1 MSLHHFLDTN
11 QKTLEIDL
19 LEINPNLPWQQ
30 LYSNASYT
38 CDFVESTN
46 YLEKCLENEEVV
58 SEYWIYKLEKYFT
71 LHSNLEQT
79 YPLVY
84 SSYNIVNSYEID
96 SNNIDGVSVS
106 DKLKLYDASKMIE
119 FEIYAYMSG
128 SYSEGIQMELTWYII
143 PNKKSKD
150 SDIEILNQV
159 LNNEKEID
167 RLGEMNKLWK
177 LLDEESWIQKN
188 LVKPKLK

>member
-19 LEINPNLPWQQ
+19 LEINPNLPWKQF
-30 LYSNASYT
+30 YSNASYT

-119 FEIYAYMSG
+119 FEICAYMSG
-128 SYSEGIQMELTWYII
+128 SYSEGIQMEVTWYII
-143 PNKKSKD
+143 PNKKSKE
-150 SDIEILNQV
+150 SDIEILNEV

-177 LLDEESWIQKN
+177 LLDEESWIQKS

>member
-30 LYSNASYT
+30 FYSNASYT

-106 DKLKLYDASKMIE
+106 DKLKLYDTSKMIE
-119 FEIYAYMSG
+119 FEICAYMSG
-128 SYSEGIQMELTWYII
+128 SYSEGIQMEVTWYII

-150 SDIEILNQV
+150 SDIEILNEV

-167 RLGEMNKLWK
+167 RLGEMNKLWE
-177 LLDEESWIQKN
+177 LLDEESWIQKS

>member
-19 LEINPNLPWQQ
+19 LEINPNLPWEQF
-30 LYSNASYT
+30 YSNASYT

-58 SEYWIYKLEKYFT
+58 SKYWIYKLEKYFT
-71 LHSNLEQT
+71 LHSSLEQT

-119 FEIYAYMSG
+119 FEICAYMGG
-128 SYSEGIQMELTWYII
+128 SYSDGIRMEVTWYII

-150 SDIEILNQV
+150 FDIEILNEV

-177 LLDEESWIQKN
+177 LLDEESWIQKS